1 MTKSRSHEEA
11 KLASFRQDPE
21 YASEYLNA
29 VLEDGDQEE
38 LLETLRFMTQAF
50 GGVPSLAGETDLNAT
65 TLYRTLS
72 TTMSRFRDMNVNTK
86 RWFFLVS
93 RLPVILVLGCLWS
106 GLAPAGEGAA
116 SSPLSSA
123 PLSSEARSPVSPA
136 LDLGTQP
143 LGYPSGVISAVI
155 ARDRILR
162 NALAAANEPLQIHPF
177 RSGAEMVALLAD
189 GRLEAG
195 LLGDMPTLLAACT
208 GQVRIIGL
216 VKQATTM
223 LIAKG
228 TKQVQDLAGKRI
240 GYVAESSAHL
250 ALLQGLAT
258 AGLGEDQVRLVPLP
272 IDAMPAALDDGTIE
286 AFAAWEPA
294 PAIALSHSR
303 ENRIVFQTPSAD
315 YFVIGQTFASRSP
328 EAALQLTASLVRAL
342 DWLRRSRDHREQAA
356 RWTLADAAAFSGPSP
371 SISPPVSPPI
381 SVAQLV
387 TITQRDILTIPSA
400 PAIQRRPD
408 RAPLQS
414 EFKFLERRGKLPAG
428 ATWAGVVAAFDDDEI
443 AQVLAA
449 PWHYQLGTFDY
460 AD

>member
-1 MTKSRSHEEA
+1 
-11 KLASFRQDPE
+11 
-21 YASEYLNA
+21 
-29 VLEDGDQEE
+29 
-38 LLETLRFMTQAF
+38 
-50 GGVPSLAGETDLNAT
+50 
-65 TLYRTLS
+65 
-72 TTMSRFRDMNVNTK
+72 MNTN
-86 RWFFLVS
+86 RWLFPVS
-93 RLPVILVLGCLWS
+93 RLLAALVLGCLGS
-106 GLAPAGEGAA
+106 GLAPAGEGTDGGHG
-116 SSPLSSA
+116 
-123 PLSSEARSPVSPA
+123 SPVSPT

-143 LGYPSGVISAVI
+143 LGYPSGVISAVM

-162 NALAAANEPLQIHPF
+162 NALAAAGEALQTHPF
-177 RSGAEMVALLAD
+177 RSGGEMVPLLAD

-216 VKQATTM
+216 VKQATTV

-228 TKQVQDLAGKRI
+228 ATQVQDLAGKRI
-240 GYVAESSAHL
+240 GYVKESSAHH

-258 AGLGEDQVRLVPLP
+258 AGLGEDQVRLVPLN
-272 IDAMPAALDDGTIE
+272 IDAMPGALEDGTIE

-315 YFVIGQTFASRSP
+315 YFVIGRAFASRSP
-328 EAALQLTASLVRAL
+328 ESARQLTASLVRVL

-371 SISPPVSPPI
+371 SIS
-381 SVAQLV
+381 VAQLV

-408 RAPLQS
+408 HPPLQR
-414 EFKFLERRGKLPAG
+414 EFQFLDRLGKLPAG
-428 ATWAGVVAAFDDDEI
+428 ATWDRVAAAFDDDGL

-449 PWHYQLGTFDY
+449 PHQYQLATFDY